1 MELAIQSHSST
12 IEEVEKKDLMVPIKS
27 HPPDGEL
34 SEDTPNFSLVMDEK
48 VEDSEVRVSESL

>member
-1 MELAIQSHSST
+1 
-12 IEEVEKKDLMVPIKS
+12 MVPIKS

-48 VEDSEVRVSESL
+48 VEDSEVRVSESLQVEETNEEVGT